1 MFWNQGQN
9 FLRENKVNSLEVCL
23 FVFFFFLELRIKKR
37 SLPFIQR
44 EKAKGDE
51 AELREGRLL
60 EAREII
66 A

>member
-1 MFWNQGQN
+1 MF
-9 FLRENKVNSLEVCL
+9 V
-23 FVFFFFLELRIKKR
+23 FFLELRIKKR

-44 EKAKGDE
+44 GKAKGDE
-51 AELREGRLL
+51 AGLREGRLL

>member
-1 MFWNQGQN
+1 M
-9 FLRENKVNSLEVCL
+9 
-23 FVFFFFLELRIKKR
+23 FFFFLELRIKKR